1 MVRTSGGAYGQGDRV
16 TFLGRKGLSAALL
29 VVAGL
34 VFCAVVLTAA
44 PSAAQDQNC
53 SDFRFQEEAQAE
65 LESDRSDPNNLD
77 NDNDG
82 IACESLPNRGEGDN
96 VHGTSGDLDCA
107 DFDSQEEAQNELEDD
122 PSDPNNLDADDDV
135 TACENLSN
143 GSANGNEEAD
153 DSDSSGA
160 DEDQDGDG
168 FPSSQSSTARA
179 GGAVAQSS
187 SAEGTTDRRNRAR
200 RDRVIRGTVPNKPL
214 PPTGGLPIYPAVA
227 GSVLAG
233 VSLLGLGLLSRRGSR
248 G

>member
-1 MVRTSGGAYGQGDRV
+1 M

-82 IACESLPNRGEGDN
+82 IACESLPRRGGGG
-96 VHGTSGDLDCA
+96 GTPGGTPNDASGDLDCA
-107 DFDSQEEAQNELEDD
+107 DFASQEEAQAEFDEDPDDPNRLDEDD
-122 PSDPNNLDADDDV
+122 DGI
-135 TACENLSN
+135 ACENLSN
-143 GSANGNEEAD
+143 GSADGND
-153 DSDSSGA
+153 DEDDGSDSPGTE
-160 DEDQDGDG
+160 EDQDEDAGDG
-168 FPSSQSSTARA
+168 SPSSQSSTARA
-179 GGAVAQSS
+179 GGAFAQSS
-187 SAEGTTDRRNRAR
+187 SDEGTSERRNRAR
-200 RDRVIRGTVPNKPL
+200 RDRVVRGTVPNKPL
-214 PPTGGLPIYPAVA
+214 PPTGGLPVYPAVA

-233 VSLLGLGLLSRRGSR
+233 ASLLGLGLLIRRGPR